1 MNYEEKRDTL
11 KKFLKRTL
19 CVGFIAV
26 FLMSVFPFGA
36 VYAKANGSSD
46 VISESLNGKNWMS
59 GIPDNRYIYEINLP
73 GTHDS
78 TTANSKNST
87 DNYVK
92 IFGIPVFNSGK
103 YAKTQSLTLPQ
114 QLDAGVRYLDL
125 RFSAKQG
132 KLLLCHGNNEKAA
145 PVNKAVKILSYIN
158 PILLLLERFNYPFLS
173 LDTEFYTYEDEE
185 CTVAITC
192 ESALA
197 QVKDFLTENPSETVI
212 ITAKKENGDT
222 GEFLKLFNEQIQ
234 KLKTEINHSTQ
245 KEFLY
250 TENNNG
256 IYSKMPALSEVR
268 GKIILMTPFYEEL
281 QAGDMLDAKNTA
293 GQTDFMGMTF
303 NYENHWSVTA
313 RKKTRYIESFI
324 KDFST
329 DLSKDPEK
337 HLAYAN
343 VIKTN
348 SSAILRQT
356 PYEISSK
363 VNDNLYS
370 DSNLIK
376 GRYYGCI
383 MGDFMN
389 EDICS
394 EIWQTNY
401 FIFDE

>member
-1 MNYEEKRDTL
+1 M
-11 KKFLKRTL
+11 KKFLKRAL
-19 CVGFIAV
+19 CAGFIAV
-26 FLMSVFPFGA
+26 LLMSVFPFGA
-36 VYAKANGSSD
+36 VYAKANGSSK
-46 VISESLNGKNWMS
+46 VISENLNGKNWMS

-92 IFGIPVFNSGK
+92 IFGIPVYNSGK
-103 YAKTQSLTLPQ
+103 YAKTQSLTLQQ

-145 PVNKAVKILSYIN
+145 PVNKAVKILSYLN
-158 PILLLLERFNYPFLS
+158 PILLLLEHFDRPFLS
-173 LDTEFYTYEDEE
+173 LDTQFYAYEDEE
-185 CTVAITC
+185 CTIEITC

-197 QVKDFLTENPSETVI
+197 QVKKFLTENPSETVI

-222 GEFLKLFNEQIQ
+222 DEFLKLFNEQIQ
-234 KLKTEINHSTQ
+234 MLKTEINPSTQ

-250 TENNNG
+250 TENGKG
-256 IYSKMPALSEVR
+256 IYSEMPVLSQVR

-281 QAGDMLDAKNTA
+281 QAGDMLDAKNKA

-329 DLSKDPEK
+329 DMSKDAEN

-348 SSAILRQT
+348 SSAVLRQT
-356 PYEISSK
+356 PYEISER
-363 VNDNLYS
+363 VNKSLYS
-370 DSNLIK
+370 ENKLIK
-376 GRYYGCI
+376 GRYYGWI
-383 MGDFMN
+383 MGDFIT
-389 EDICS
+389 EDICAA
-394 EIWQTNY
+394 IWQTNY
-401 FIFDE
+401 LVCDH

>member
-1 MNYEEKRDTL
+1 M
-11 KKFLKRTL
+11 KKFLKRAL
-19 CVGFIAV
+19 CAGFIAV
-26 FLMSVFPFGA
+26 LLMSVFPFGA
-36 VYAKANGSSD
+36 VYAKAYGSSD
-46 VISESLNGKNWMS
+46 AINESLNGKNWMS

-92 IFGIPVFNSGK
+92 IFGIPVYNSGK
-103 YAKTQSLTLPQ
+103 YAKTQSLTLQQ

-145 PVNKAVKILSYIN
+145 PVNKAVKILSYLN
-158 PILLLLERFNYPFLS
+158 PILLLLERFDRPFLS
-173 LDTEFYTYEDEE
+173 LDTQFYAYEDEE
-185 CTVAITC
+185 CTVEITC

-197 QVKDFLTENPSETVI
+197 QVKKFLTENPSETVI

-222 GEFLKLFNEQIQ
+222 DEFLKLFNEQIQ
-234 KLKTEINHSTQ
+234 MLKTEINPSTQ

-250 TENNNG
+250 TENGKG
-256 IYSKMPALSEVR
+256 IYSEMPVLSQVR

-281 QAGDMLDAKNTA
+281 QAGDMLDAKNKA

-313 RKKTRYIESFI
+313 RKKTRYVESFI

-329 DLSKDPEK
+329 DMSKDAEN

-356 PYEISSK
+356 PYEISNK
-363 VNDNLYS
+363 VNDSLYS
-370 DSNLIK
+370 ENKLIK
-376 GRYYGCI
+376 GRYYGWI
-383 MGDFMN
+383 MGDFMT
-389 EDICS
+389 EEICAA
-394 EIWQTNY
+394 IWKTNY
-401 FIFDE
+401 FIFDN

>member
-1 MNYEEKRDTL
+1 M
-11 KKFLKRTL
+11 KKFLKRAL
-19 CVGFIAV
+19 CAGFIAV
-26 FLMSVFPFGA
+26 LLMSVFPFGA

-46 VISESLNGKNWMS
+46 AINESLNGKNWMS

-92 IFGIPVFNSGK
+92 IFGIPVYNSGK
-103 YAKTQSLTLPQ
+103 YAKTQSLTLQQ

-145 PVNKAVKILSYIN
+145 PVNKAVKILSYLN
-158 PILLLLERFNYPFLS
+158 PILLLLERFDRPFLS
-173 LDTEFYTYEDEE
+173 LDTQFYAYEDEE
-185 CTVAITC
+185 CTVEITC

-197 QVKDFLTENPSETVI
+197 QVKKFLTENPSETVI

-222 GEFLKLFNEQIQ
+222 DEFLKLFNELIQ
-234 KLKTEINHSTQ
+234 MLKTEINPSTQ

-250 TENNNG
+250 TENGKG
-256 IYSKMPALSEVR
+256 IYSEMPVISQVR

-281 QAGDMLDAKNTA
+281 QTGDMLDAKNKA

-329 DLSKDPEK
+329 DMSKDAEN
-337 HLAYAN
+337 HLDYAN

-348 SSAILRQT
+348 SSAVLRQT
-356 PYEISSK
+356 PYEISNK
-363 VNDNLYS
+363 VNESLYS
-370 DSNLIK
+370 ENKLIK
-376 GRYYGCI
+376 GRYYGWI
-383 MGDFMN
+383 MGDFMT
-389 EDICS
+389 EEICAA
-394 EIWQTNY
+394 IWKTNY
-401 FIFDE
+401 FVFDN

>member
-1 MNYEEKRDTL
+1 M
-11 KKFLKRTL
+11 KKFLKRAL
-19 CVGFIAV
+19 CAGFIAAL
-26 FLMSVFPFGA
+26 LMSVFPFGA
-36 VYAKANGSSD
+36 VYAKANGSSK
-46 VISESLNGKNWMS
+46 VISENLNGKNWMS

-92 IFGIPVFNSGK
+92 IFGIPVYNSGK
-103 YAKTQSLTLPQ
+103 YAKTQSLTLQQ

-145 PVNKAVKILSYIN
+145 PVNKAVKILSYLN
-158 PILLLLERFNYPFLS
+158 PILLLLERFDRPFLS
-173 LDTEFYTYEDEE
+173 LDTQFYAYEDEE
-185 CTVAITC
+185 CTVEITC

-197 QVKDFLTENPSETVI
+197 QVKKFLTENPSETII

-222 GEFLKLFNEQIQ
+222 DEFLKLFNEQIQ
-234 KLKTEINHSTQ
+234 MLKTEINPSTQ

-250 TENNNG
+250 TENGKG
-256 IYSKMPALSEVR
+256 IYSEMPVLSQVR

-281 QAGDMLDAKNTA
+281 QAGDMLDAKNKA

-303 NYENHWSVTA
+303 NYENHWSVPA
-313 RKKTRYIESFI
+313 RKKTRYVESFI

-329 DLSKDPEK
+329 DMSKDAEN

-348 SSAILRQT
+348 SSAVLRQT
-356 PYEISSK
+356 PYEISNK
-363 VNDNLYS
+363 VNDSLYS
-370 DSNLIK
+370 ENKLIK
-376 GRYYGCI
+376 GRYYGWI
-383 MGDFMN
+383 MGDFMT
-389 EDICS
+389 EEICAA
-394 EIWQTNY
+394 IWKTNY
-401 FIFDE
+401 FIFDN

>member
-1 MNYEEKRDTL
+1 M
-11 KKFLKRTL
+11 KKFLKRAL
-19 CVGFIAV
+19 CAGFIAV
-26 FLMSVFPFGA
+26 LLMSVFPCGA
-36 VYAKANGSSD
+36 VCAKANGSSK
-46 VISESLNGKNWMS
+46 VISENLNGKNWMS

-92 IFGIPVFNSGK
+92 IFGIPVYNSGK
-103 YAKTQSLTLPQ
+103 YAKTQSLTLQQ

-145 PVNKAVKILSYIN
+145 PVNKAVKILSYLN
-158 PILLLLERFNYPFLS
+158 PILLLLEHFDRPFLS
-173 LDTEFYTYEDEE
+173 LDTQFYAYEDEE
-185 CTVAITC
+185 CTVEITC

-197 QVKDFLTENPSETVI
+197 QVKKFLTENPSETVI

-222 GEFLKLFNEQIQ
+222 DEFLKLFNEQIQ
-234 KLKTEINHSTQ
+234 MLKTEINPSTQ

-250 TENNNG
+250 TENGKG
-256 IYSKMPALSEVR
+256 IYSEIPVLSQVR

-329 DLSKDPEK
+329 DMSKDTEN

-348 SSAILRQT
+348 SSAVLRQT
-356 PYEISSK
+356 PYEISEK
-363 VNDNLYS
+363 VNKSLYS
-370 DSNLIK
+370 ENKLIK
-376 GRYYGCI
+376 GRYYGWI
-383 MGDFMN
+383 RGDFIT
-389 EDICS
+389 EDICAA
-394 EIWQTNY
+394 IWQTNY
-401 FIFDE
+401 FVFDN

>member
-1 MNYEEKRDTL
+1 
-11 KKFLKRTL
+11 
-19 CVGFIAV
+19 
-26 FLMSVFPFGA
+26 
-36 VYAKANGSSD
+36 
-46 VISESLNGKNWMS
+46 MS

-92 IFGIPVFNSGK
+92 IFGIPVYNSGK
-103 YAKTQSLTLPQ
+103 YAKTQSLTLQ
-114 QLDAGVRYLDL
+114 QQVDAGVRYLDL

-145 PVNKAVKILSYIN
+145 PVNKAVKILSYLN
-158 PILLLLERFNYPFLS
+158 PILLLLERFDRPFLS
-173 LDTEFYTYEDEE
+173 LDTQFYAYEDEE
-185 CTVAITC
+185 CTVEITC

-197 QVKDFLTENPSETVI
+197 QVKKVLTENPSETVI

-222 GEFLKLFNEQIQ
+222 DEFLKLFNELIQ
-234 KLKTEINHSTQ
+234 MLKTEINPSTQ

-250 TENNNG
+250 TENGKG
-256 IYSKMPALSEVR
+256 IYSEMPVLSQVR

-281 QAGDMLDAKNTA
+281 QAGDMLDAKNKA

-329 DLSKDPEK
+329 DMSKDAEN

-348 SSAILRQT
+348 SSAVLRQT
-356 PYEISSK
+356 PYEISKK
-363 VNDNLYS
+363 VNESLYS
-370 DSNLIK
+370 ENKLIK
-376 GRYYGCI
+376 GRYYGWI
-383 MGDFMN
+383 MGDFMT
-389 EDICS
+389 EEICAA
-394 EIWQTNY
+394 IWKTNY
-401 FIFDE
+401 FIFDN

>member
-1 MNYEEKRDTL
+1 M

-92 IFGIPVFNSGK
+92 IFGIPVFYSGK

-158 PILLLLERFNYPFLS
+158 PILLLLEHFNHPFLS
-173 LDTEFYTYEDEE
+173 LDTEFYAYEDEE

-197 QVKDFLTENPSETVI
+197 QVKVFLTENPSETVI

-376 GRYYGCI
+376 GRYYGWI

>member
-1 MNYEEKRDTL
+1 M
-11 KKFLKRTL
+11 KKFLKRAL
-19 CVGFIAV
+19 CIGFIAV
-26 FLMSVFPFGA
+26 LLMSVFPFGA
-36 VYAKANGSSD
+36 VYAKANGSSK
-46 VISESLNGKNWMS
+46 VISENLNGKNWMS

-92 IFGIPVFNSGK
+92 IFGIPVYNSGK
-103 YAKTQSLTLPQ
+103 YAKTQSLTLQQ

-145 PVNKAVKILSYIN
+145 PVNKAVKILSYLN
-158 PILLLLERFNYPFLS
+158 PILLLLEHFDRPFLS
-173 LDTEFYTYEDEE
+173 LDTQFYAYEDEE
-185 CTVAITC
+185 CTVEITC

-197 QVKDFLTENPSETVI
+197 QVKKFLTENPSETVI

-222 GEFLKLFNEQIQ
+222 DEFLKLFNEQIQ
-234 KLKTEINHSTQ
+234 MLKTEINPSTQ

-250 TENNNG
+250 TENGKG
-256 IYSKMPALSEVR
+256 IYSEMPVLSQVR

-281 QAGDMLDAKNTA
+281 QAGDMLDAKNKA

-329 DLSKDPEK
+329 DMSKDAEN

-348 SSAILRQT
+348 SSAVLRQT
-356 PYEISSK
+356 PYEISEK
-363 VNDNLYS
+363 VNDSLYS
-370 DSNLIK
+370 ENKLIK
-376 GRYYGCI
+376 GRYYGWI
-383 MGDFMN
+383 MGDFMT
-389 EDICS
+389 EEICAA
-394 EIWQTNY
+394 IWKTNY
-401 FIFDE
+401 FIFDN

>member
-1 MNYEEKRDTL
+1 M
-11 KKFLKRTL
+11 KKFLKRAL
-19 CVGFIAV
+19 CAGFIAV
-26 FLMSVFPFGA
+26 LLMSVFPFGA
-36 VYAKANGSSD
+36 VYAKDNGSSK
-46 VISESLNGKNWMS
+46 VISENLNGKNWMS

-92 IFGIPVFNSGK
+92 FFGIPVYNSGK
-103 YAKTQSLTLPQ
+103 YAKTQSLTLQQ
-114 QLDAGVRYLDL
+114 QLDSGVRYLDL

-145 PVNKAVKILSYIN
+145 PVNKAVKILSYLN
-158 PILLLLERFNYPFLS
+158 PILLLLEHFDRPFLS
-173 LDTEFYTYEDEE
+173 LDTQFYAYEDEE
-185 CTVAITC
+185 CTVEITC

-197 QVKDFLTENPSETVI
+197 QVKKFLTEHPSETVI

-222 GEFLKLFNEQIQ
+222 DEFLKLFNEQIQ
-234 KLKTEINHSTQ
+234 MLKTEINPSTQ

-250 TENNNG
+250 TENGKG
-256 IYSKMPALSEVR
+256 IYSEMPVLSQVR

-281 QAGDMLDAKNTA
+281 QAGDMLDAKNKA

-313 RKKTRYIESFI
+313 RKKTRYVESFI

-329 DLSKDPEK
+329 DMSKDAEN
-337 HLAYAN
+337 HLDYAN

-348 SSAILRQT
+348 SSAVLRQT
-356 PYEISSK
+356 PYEISEK
-363 VNDNLYS
+363 VNDSLYS
-370 DSNLIK
+370 ENKLIK
-376 GRYYGCI
+376 GRYYGWI
-383 MGDFMN
+383 MGDFMT
-389 EDICS
+389 EEICAAV
-394 EIWQTNY
+394 WKTNY
-401 FIFDE
+401 FVFDN